1 MTLHCITFHDITLKE
16 MQLIWGRLQLIWVD
30 GAASETLAQ
39 LKINS
44 ALCTE
49 R

>member
-16 MQLIWGRLQLIWVD
+16 MQLIWARLQLIWVD
-30 GAASETLAQ
+30 GASETLAQ

-44 ALCTE
+44 GLCKKS
-49 R
+49 